1 MWRTNGLQMHFLHLI
16 MIPQVTE
23 SSPVRIPS
31 MTDRK
36 ASDQKL
42 PSPLIVIPKMNPDDL
57 IPLSSSKLD
66 PPNWN
71 LLLSYQP
78 LPMSDLRTEATVS
91 ALKPEPNL
99 LANTLKVAAATSS
112 AEPTSPVAAVAAA
125 GSSKCS
131 ANSSSSSLKERWVSS
146 FSGIKTQ
153 PGITAVPVPNKDGMS
168 ATIIKLQV

>member
-1 MWRTNGLQMHFLHLI
+1 

-112 AEPTSPVAAVAAA
+112 AGPSSPVAAAAA

-131 ANSSSSSLKERWVSS
+131 ANSSSSLKERWVSS

>member
-1 MWRTNGLQMHFLHLI
+1 MDCIFFI
-16 MIPQVTE
+16 PIPQVSE

-31 MTDRK
+31 MCDRK

-57 IPLSSSKLD
+57 IPLSKGQQEN
-66 PPNWN
+66 PNWN
-71 LLLSYQP
+71 LLSYQP
-78 LPMSDLRTEATVS
+78 LPMSDLKAEATVS

-99 LANTLKVAAATSS
+99 LANTLKVVAATSS
-112 AEPTSPVAAVAAA
+112 AGQTLGSSPVVA

-131 ANSSSSSLKERWVSS
+131 ANSSSLKERWVSS

-153 PGITAVPVPNKDGMS
+153 PGVTAVPVPNKDGMS